1 MSTMRETMSFDDPFS
16 RPSGAIPPEDHPDEE
31 PALPLIRLEEITK
44 LYRTTELETSA
55 LDGIDL
61 KIERGEFVAVMGPSG
76 CGKSTLLNIVGLID
90 TPTSGRYWFADREV
104 ARLSENKLADL
115 RKGNVGFI
123 FQSFNLIDE
132 LNVYENV
139 ELPLLYQGIPKAQRR
154 NLVREALEL
163 VGLSARA
170 KHKPDQLSGGQQQ
183 RVAVA
188 RAVVGDPKLI
198 LADEP
203 TGNLDSKN
211 GEEVMAMLKIL
222 NDQGATI
229 LMVTHSPSH
238 AERADRIVN
247 LLDGRIVAPEQLE
260 I

>member
-1 MSTMRETMSFDDPFS
+1 MSSSPSWARRAAAS
-16 RPSGAIPPEDHPDEE
+16 RRCS
-31 PALPLIRLEEITK
+31 
-44 LYRTTELETSA
+44 
-55 LDGIDL
+55 
-61 KIERGEFVAVMGPSG
+61 
-76 CGKSTLLNIVGLID
+76 NIVGLID
-90 TPTSGRYWFADREV
+90 NPSSGEFFFGEREISRY
-104 ARLSENKLADL
+104 SESRLADL

-139 ELPLLYQGIPKAQRR
+139 ELPLLYQKVGKAQRR

-188 RAVVGDPKLI
+188 RAVVGNPKLI

-211 GEEVMAMLKIL
+211 GEEVLGMLTTL
-222 NDQGATI
+222 NEQGTTV

-238 AERADRIVN
+238 AARAHRIVN
-247 LLDGRIVAPEQLE
+247 LLDGRVVAANELA

>member
-1 MSTMRETMSFDDPFS
+1 M
-16 RPSGAIPPEDHPDEE
+16 I
-31 PALPLIRLEEITK
+31 K
-44 LYRTTELETSA
+44 LSHISKKYRTTELETTA
-55 LDGIDL
+55 LDGVDFEL
-61 KIERGEFVAVMGPSG
+61 ANGEFVAVMGPSG

-90 TPTSGRYWFADREV
+90 NPSSGEYFFFDREISQYSES
-104 ARLSENKLADL
+104 RLANL

-139 ELPLLYQGIPKAQRR
+139 ELPLLYQKVSKPQRR

-188 RAVVGDPKLI
+188 RAVVGNPKLI

-211 GEEVMAMLKIL
+211 GEEVLGMLTTL
-222 NDQGATI
+222 NEQGTTV
-229 LMVTHSPSH
+229 LMVTHSPTH
-238 AERADRIVN
+238 AARAHRIVN
-247 LLDGRIVAPEQLE
+247 LLDGRVVAANQLA

>member
-1 MSTMRETMSFDDPFS
+1 M
-16 RPSGAIPPEDHPDEE
+16 I
-31 PALPLIRLEEITK
+31 K
-44 LYRTTELETSA
+44 LSQVSKKYRTTELETTA
-55 LDGIDL
+55 LDGVDFTL
-61 KIERGEFVAVMGPSG
+61 ESGEFVAVMGPSG

-90 TPTSGRYWFADREV
+90 NPSSGQFFFGEREISQY
-104 ARLSENKLADL
+104 SENRLAAL

-139 ELPLLYQGIPKAQRR
+139 ELPLLYQKVVKAQRR

-188 RAVVGDPKLI
+188 RAVVGNPKLI

-211 GEEVMAMLKIL
+211 GEEVLGMLTTL
-222 NDQGATI
+222 NEQGTTV
-229 LMVTHSPSH
+229 LMVTHSPTH
-238 AERADRIVN
+238 AARAQRIVN
-247 LLDGRIVAPEQLE
+247 LLDGRVVAANQLAILSEQNASGAVPC
-260 I
+260 

>member
-1 MSTMRETMSFDDPFS
+1 VIKL
-16 RPSGAIPPEDHPDEE
+16 SGIS
-31 PALPLIRLEEITK
+31 K
-44 LYRTTELETSA
+44 KYRTTELETTA
-55 LDGIDL
+55 LDGIDFAL
-61 KIERGEFVAVMGPSG
+61 ENGEFVAVMGPSG

-90 TPTSGRYWFADREV
+90 NPSSGQYFFFEREISQYSES
-104 ARLSENKLADL
+104 RLANL

-139 ELPLLYQGIPKAQRR
+139 ELPLLYQKVGKVQRR

-170 KHKPDQLSGGQQQ
+170 KHKPDQLSGGQQP

-188 RAVVGDPKLI
+188 RAVVGNPKLI

-211 GEEVMAMLKIL
+211 GEEVLGMLTTL
-222 NDQGATI
+222 NEQGTTV
-229 LMVTHSPSH
+229 LMVTHSPTH
-238 AERADRIVN
+238 AARAHRIVN
-247 LLDGRIVAPEQLE
+247 LLDGRVVAANQLA

>member
-1 MSTMRETMSFDDPFS
+1 M
-16 RPSGAIPPEDHPDEE
+16 I
-31 PALPLIRLEEITK
+31 K
-44 LYRTTELETSA
+44 LAQVSKKYRTTELETTA
-55 LDGIDL
+55 LDGVDFAL
-61 KIERGEFVAVMGPSG
+61 DNGEFVAVMGPSG

-90 TPTSGRYWFADREV
+90 SPSSGEFFFGEREISRY
-104 ARLSENKLADL
+104 SENKLADL

-139 ELPLLYQGIPKAQRR
+139 ELPLLYQKVSKPQRR

-163 VGLSARA
+163 VGLSPRA

-188 RAVVGDPKLI
+188 RAVVGNPKLI

-203 TGNLDSKN
+203 TGNLDSQN
-211 GEEVMAMLKIL
+211 GEEVMGMLNTL
-222 NDQGATI
+222 NEQGTTI

-238 AERADRIVN
+238 AARAHRIVN
-247 LLDGRIVAPEQLE
+247 LFDGKVVPANELAI
-260 I
+260 

>member
-1 MSTMRETMSFDDPFS
+1 M
-16 RPSGAIPPEDHPDEE
+16 I
-31 PALPLIRLEEITK
+31 K
-44 LYRTTELETSA
+44 LSQVSKKYRTTQLETTA
-55 LDGIDL
+55 LDAVDFAL
-61 KIERGEFVAVMGPSG
+61 RAGEFVAVMGPSG

-90 TPTSGRYWFADREV
+90 SPSSGEFFFGEREISRY
-104 ARLSENKLADL
+104 SENRLADL

-132 LNVYENV
+132 LDVYENV
-139 ELPLLYQGIPKAQRR
+139 ELPLLYQKVGKAQRR

-188 RAVVGDPKLI
+188 RAVVGNPRLI

-211 GEEVMAMLKIL
+211 GEEVLGMLTTL
-222 NDQGATI
+222 NEQGTTV

-238 AERADRIVN
+238 AARAHRIVN
-247 LLDGRIVAPEQLE
+247 LLDGRVVAANELA

>member
-1 MSTMRETMSFDDPFS
+1 M
-16 RPSGAIPPEDHPDEE
+16 GK
-31 PALPLIRLEEITK
+31 PAVIK
-44 LYRTTELETSA
+44 LSQVSKKYRTTELETTA
-55 LDGIDL
+55 LDGVDFAL
-61 KIERGEFVAVMGPSG
+61 SSGEFVAVMGPSG

-90 TPTSGRYWFADREV
+90 NPSSGAYFFGEREISKY
-104 ARLSENKLADL
+104 SESLLADL

-139 ELPLLYQGIPKAQRR
+139 ELPLLYQKVSKPQRR

-188 RAVVGDPKLI
+188 RAVVGNPKLI

-211 GEEVMAMLKIL
+211 GEEVLGMLTTL
-222 NDQGATI
+222 NEQGTTV

-238 AERADRIVN
+238 AARAHRIVN
-247 LLDGRIVAPEQLE
+247 LLDGRVVAANELA

>member
-1 MSTMRETMSFDDPFS
+1 M
-16 RPSGAIPPEDHPDEE
+16 
-31 PALPLIRLEEITK
+31 IRLAGVTK
-44 LYRTTELETSA
+44 HYRTTELETTA
-55 LDGIDL
+55 LDGVDLEIDQ
-61 KIERGEFVAVMGPSG
+61 GEFVAVMGPSG
-76 CGKSTLLNIVGLID
+76 GGKSTLLNIVGLID
-90 TPTSGRYWFADREV
+90 APSAGRYYFADQEISGF
-104 ARLSENKLADL
+104 SENRLADL

-132 LNVYENV
+132 LTVFENV
-139 ELPLLYQGIPKAQRR
+139 ELPLLYQRLPKIQRR

-170 KHKPDQLSGGQQQ
+170 RHKPEQLSGGQQQ

-211 GEEVMAMLKIL
+211 GEEVMQMLEIL
-222 NDQGATI
+222 NQQGAT
-229 LMVTHSPSH
+229 LMMVTHSPSH
-238 AERADRIVN
+238 AERAHRIVN
-247 LLDGRIVAPEQLE
+247 LFDGRVVPANELE

>member
-1 MSTMRETMSFDDPFS
+1 M
-16 RPSGAIPPEDHPDEE
+16 I
-31 PALPLIRLEEITK
+31 K
-44 LYRTTELETSA
+44 LSQVSKKYRTTELETTA
-55 LDGIDL
+55 LDGVDFAL
-61 KIERGEFVAVMGPSG
+61 DNGEFVAVMGPSG

-90 TPTSGRYWFADREV
+90 SPSSGEFFFGEREISRY
-104 ARLSENKLADL
+104 SENRLADL

-139 ELPLLYQGIPKAQRR
+139 ELPLLYQNVAKPQRR
-154 NLVREALEL
+154 ELVREALEL

-170 KHKPDQLSGGQQQ
+170 KHKPEQLSGGQQQ

-188 RAVVGDPKLI
+188 RAVVGSPKLI

-203 TGNLDSKN
+203 TGNLDTKN
-211 GEEVMAMLKIL
+211 GEEVMNMLNQL
-222 NDQGATI
+222 NTQGTTI
-229 LMVTHSPSH
+229 MMVTHSPSH
-238 AERADRIVN
+238 AARAHRIVN
-247 LLDGRIVAPEQLE
+247 LLDGKVVAANQVA

>member
-1 MSTMRETMSFDDPFS
+1 M
-16 RPSGAIPPEDHPDEE
+16 I
-31 PALPLIRLEEITK
+31 K
-44 LYRTTELETSA
+44 LSHVSKKYRTTELETTA
-55 LDGIDL
+55 LDGVDFAL
-61 KIERGEFVAVMGPSG
+61 ESGEFVAVMGPSG

-90 TPTSGRYWFADREV
+90 SPSSGEFFFGEREISRY
-104 ARLSENKLADL
+104 SENRLADL

-139 ELPLLYQGIPKAQRR
+139 ELPLLYQKVSKPQRR

-163 VGLSARA
+163 VGLSPRA

-188 RAVVGDPKLI
+188 RAVVGNPKLI

-211 GEEVMAMLKIL
+211 GEEVLGMLTTL
-222 NDQGATI
+222 NEQGTTV

-238 AERADRIVN
+238 AARAHRIVN
-247 LLDGRIVAPEQLE
+247 LLDGRVVAANELA

>member
-1 MSTMRETMSFDDPFS
+1 V
-16 RPSGAIPPEDHPDEE
+16 I
-31 PALPLIRLEEITK
+31 K
-44 LYRTTELETSA
+44 LSQVSKKYRTTQLETAA
-55 LDGIDL
+55 LDGVNFEL
-61 KIERGEFVAVMGPSG
+61 TEGEFVAVMGPSG

-90 TPTSGRYWFADREV
+90 NPSSGEYFFFEREISQYSES
-104 ARLSENKLADL
+104 RLANL

-132 LNVYENV
+132 LDVYENV
-139 ELPLLYQGIPKAQRR
+139 ELPLLYQRVSKPQRR

-170 KHKPDQLSGGQQQ
+170 RHKTDQLSGGQQQ

-188 RAVVGDPKLI
+188 RAVVGNPKLI

-211 GEEVMAMLKIL
+211 GEEVMEMLTTL
-222 NDQGATI
+222 NEQGTTV
-229 LMVTHSPSH
+229 LMVTHSPTH
-238 AERADRIVN
+238 AARAHRIVN
-247 LLDGRIVAPEQLE
+247 LLDGRVVPANQVA